1 MTAKPKDRHKNKN
14 KKETPKLLIYITQR
28 RSIISIKLISIKRST
43 TPLGTPFFSK
53 ENENAKQLA

>member
-14 KKETPKLLIYITQR
+14 KTPKLLIYITQR
-28 RSIISIKLISIKRST
+28 KEIISIKLLSIKRST

>member
-14 KKETPKLLIYITQR
+14 KTPKLLIYITQR
-28 RSIISIKLISIKRST
+28 RSIISIKLLSIKRSK